1 MTDVLNPTNDYVF
14 KRLFADAPE
23 LLVQLI
29 NDLRPQAPPL
39 AQLSVINPEIA
50 PSEIQGKLIRLDVLA
65 KDEHGGQ
72 YNVEIQVYRYKHWH
86 QRGLFYLSRLMAS
99 QLQAG
104 VPYKALQANVG
115 MHLLDFDLF
124 TSTDA
129 ERAQA
134 RWCFEMR
141 DAEQP
146 QVSMGDV
153 LQLNLLELSKAAQ
166 LGGTAGALGDW
177 VAFFKQWQENWKMTN
192 IEHKPVLA
200 AMEKVRALSQDER
213 EWAQAWSRDKAL
225 RDEISMRDQERSE
238 GKAEGFVKGKAEG
251 KAEGKVAALRDN
263 LAKLTTA
270 KFGALPASI
279 QRHIEEGS
287 EAELSQWF
295 DQVLV
300 AEQMT
305 DVWH

>member
-1 MTDVLNPTNDYVF
+1 
-14 KRLFADAPE
+14 
-23 LLVQLI
+23 
-29 NDLRPQAPPL
+29 
-39 AQLSVINPEIA
+39 
-50 PSEIQGKLIRLDVLA
+50 
-65 KDEHGGQ
+65 
-72 YNVEIQVYRYKHWH
+72 
-86 QRGLFYLSRLMAS
+86 
-99 QLQAG
+99 
-104 VPYKALQANVG
+104 
-115 MHLLDFDLF
+115 
-124 TSTDA
+124 
-129 ERAQA
+129 
-134 RWCFEMR
+134 
-141 DAEQP
+141 
-146 QVSMGDV
+146 
-153 LQLNLLELSKAAQ
+153 
-166 LGGTAGALGDW
+166 
-177 VAFFKQWQENWKMTN
+177 MTN

-225 RDEISMRDQERSE
+225 RDEISMRDQERS
-238 GKAEGFVKGKAEG
+238 EG